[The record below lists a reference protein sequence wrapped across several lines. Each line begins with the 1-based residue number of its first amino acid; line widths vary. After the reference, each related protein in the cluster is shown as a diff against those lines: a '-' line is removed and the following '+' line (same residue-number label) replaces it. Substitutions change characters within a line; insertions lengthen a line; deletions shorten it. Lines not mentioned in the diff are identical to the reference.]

1 MTASTRWL
9 AILGA
14 GIVVA
19 VIAGIAVTTLA
30 GGEREYAEG
39 SPERVVQDYLR
50 AVSDRDSTR
59 AFSYFDPAL
68 LASCG
73 PKPREAITNR
83 GSTSLR
89 ATLDRTAVHDGIA
102 EVRVRLTESY
112 NNDSPFGSG
121 ESTFTQT
128 YILKQVDGAWRFAEA
143 PWPTYCPQPALPVP
157 VR

>member
-1 MTASTRWL
+1 MSASTRWL

-14 GIVVA
+14 GIAIA

-39 SPERVVQDYLR
+39 SPERTVQDYLR

-59 AFSYFDPAL
+59 AFSYFDPEL
-68 LASCG
+68 LAKCE
-73 PKPREAITNR
+73 PKPREAIANR
-83 GSTSLR
+83 GSSTLR
-89 ATLDRTAVHDGIA
+89 ATLDRTTVTGDVA

-128 YILKQVDGAWRFAEA
+128 YILKKVNDAWRFAEA
-143 PWPTYCPQPALPVP
+143 PWPTYCPQPVLPV
-157 VR
+157 R